1 MLAPTNEK
9 NLLAFTVF
17 AFCMFQSN
25 LSIFLYF
32 SLMLLKSGFL
42 KNISVLQAF
51 LKSFFQSSRIR
62 SLEEIGRIQEP
73 TFCEILSGAPV
84 FWDLCLFE
92 NSINDGRTVLEQY
105 HESMKKIANCWGG
118 KVWGSKGHDML

>member
-84 FWDLCLFE
+84 F
-92 NSINDGRTVLEQY
+92 
-105 HESMKKIANCWGG
+105 
-118 KVWGSKGHDML
+118 